1 MKQEYQEIALS
12 RIRPNSWNPRKN
24 FAGEKFDELVKSISE
39 VGVIEPILIR
49 PMADTKDYEI
59 VFGERRWRAACTAAE
74 QNGGI
79 DQNTIPSLIREL
91 TDDDAFDLT
100 TIENLQRED
109 LNELEEANGFKAY
122 ADRHGEDSIPELAER
137 IGINHR
143 YIRRRLSVLKLPEKV
158 LAAWGD
164 GRIKYGHL
172 EQLARLQDE
181 KEILKYLEEIIATWR
196 HYTVAELKSEIDRR
210 APDLKHALFDTKDCK
225 TCSQN
230 SDVQKKL
237 FGEDMEKRRCLNVKC
252 FKQKQNNW
260 LTANW
265 FETEHY
271 KKHKTRG
278 FRFAGDISHND
289 CCYIYEKSF
298 LRACRTCEKF
308 VTILQ
313 ITGQE
318 YNGKICL
325 NPYCYREMEKA
336 KAASEPKPEKKKE
349 DGPRVAWHGEHFRE
363 VFYQQTLPERFGPI
377 PPEDLKVQRLILFA
391 LVRNHSDLAEWFAD
405 RHQVKEFNGHGYYC
419 GFSTKPL
426 WKLISGMDLE
436 LVKTEIKAFSV
447 QVCMESFCANDRQA
461 MAENVEI
468 DLSKE
473 WRLTEEYL
481 QKKTVAEMMDMG
493 EKLGIFADPKAQNF
507 LYEILMKK
515 RGSFKS
521 CKKKEL
527 IRVILES
534 GIDLAG
540 KVPAEIL
547 SIDK

>member
-49 PMADTKDYEI
+49 PMTDTQDYEI

-79 DQNTIPSLIREL
+79 DRNAIPALIREL
-91 TDDDAFDLT
+91 TDDEAFDLT

-109 LNELEEANGFKAY
+109 LNELEEANGFQAY
-122 ADRHGEDSIPELAER
+122 VDRHGEDSIPILAER
-137 IGINHR
+137 IGINPR
-143 YIRRRLSVLKLPEKV
+143 YIRRRMALLKLPKKV

-164 GRIKYGHL
+164 GKIKYGHL
-172 EQLARLQDE
+172 EQLARLKDKQ
-181 KEILKYLEEIIATWR
+181 EIIEYLQKLTSWAYYPVAT
-196 HYTVAELKSEIDRR
+196 LKNDIDRQ
-210 APDLKHALFDTKDCK
+210 APDLKHALFDTSQCE

-230 SDVQKKL
+230 SDIQRKL
-237 FGEDMEKRRCLNVKC
+237 FGEDVAKRHCLNPKC
-252 FKQKQNNW
+252 FKKKQNDW
-260 LTANW
+260 LLSRW
-265 FETEHY
+265 EETEHY

-278 FRFAGDISHND
+278 FRFRGDVDWNK
-289 CCYIYEKSF
+289 YETIYEKSF
-298 LRACRTCEKF
+298 LKTCGSCNNF
-308 VTILQ
+308 VTLLE
-313 ITGQE
+313 ITGKE
-318 YNGKICL
+318 YGGKVCL
-325 NPYCYREMEKA
+325 NPHCYHQMEKA
-336 KAASEPKPEKKKE
+336 EATGESKPKKKK
-349 DGPRVAWHGEHFRE
+349 DAPRVAWHGEHFRE
-363 VFYQQTLPERFGPI
+363 KFYQQALPARFEPL
-377 PPEDLKVQRLILFA
+377 PPDDLKVQRLLLFA
-391 LVRNHSDLAEWFAD
+391 LVRSHRDLAPWFAD
-405 RHQVKEFNGHGYYC
+405 RHQVKNFNKEGYDFT
-419 GFSTKPL
+419 GFSPKLL
-426 WKLISGMDLE
+426 WQVICRMPVDQIKA
-436 LVKTEIKAFSV
+436 EIKAFTV
-447 QVCMESFCANDRQA
+447 QICMKSFCADDRQA

-473 WRLTEEYL
+473 WKLTEEYL

-534 GIDLAG
+534 GVDLAG